1 MKADSKV
8 IMPTKTNVNILG
20 RNHVNKDGSIIFA
33 DTCAGIEF
41 STTAKSLSVAI
52 YNLSTDKVSLEPWI
66 NVIVDGY
73 LEQRICLGAVASNN
87 SNRFEVCVF
96 RNRQDSRP
104 VCVRILRETQAD
116 FANNDVTNLVSSGP
130 VNNCI
135 AIGEIIY
142 TSDSDAPCI
151 YPTSHAPGRILFIG
165 DSITSG
171 EGLNGPTSF
180 NEFCSR
186 MYGIMDNYT
195 MAVANCRDMLF
206 DVVSQSG
213 YGYYSGWNGDLKLAM
228 PLVMRDEY
236 FSLAA
241 SYSDIVINL
250 GANDFGGLNVD
261 GKVPSDS
268 AAKLH
273 TTAISFINGLRSSYP
288 DASFYIASGMVGDAI
303 KPNIETIADELDLPF
318 IALEACH
325 DIDYGSRQHPGPK
338 THASAATRILDAISL
353 GQGGNN

>member
-20 RNHVNKDGSIIFA
+20 RNHINEDGSIIFA

-41 STTAKSLSVAI
+41 TTTAKTLSVAI

-116 FANNDVTNLVSSGP
+116 FASNDVTNLVSSGP

-142 TSDSDAPCI
+142 TSDSGAPCI
-151 YPTSHAPGRILFIG
+151 YPTIHAPGRMLFIG

-171 EGLNGPTSF
+171 EGLNGPVSF

-241 SYSDIVINL
+241 SYSDVVINL

-273 TTAISFINGLRSSYP
+273 ATAISFINGLRSSYP
-288 DASFYIASGMVGDAI
+288 DARFYIASGMVGDAI
-303 KPNIETIADELDLPF
+303 NPNIEAIANELGLPF

-325 DIDYGSRQHPGPK
+325 DVDYGSRQHPGPK
-338 THASAATRILDAISL
+338 THASAARRILDAISL